1 MPPKKKQV
9 KKPIKKQAKKE
20 PPKKQRVKQ
29 VKQETEKQKI
39 KINVNV
45 NIPQQK
51 TAPAT
56 TKKKASG
63 TFGTRGPRGGRFVQR
78 PQQRV
83 SDATREAEAR
93 LRTQNIEQQQLI
105 KDLITRQ
112 EKQTQ
117 EAQDFKKAQQ
127 EQEEQD
133 RRDKQQKQTVG
144 GSALSSVR
152 FQQPPAQIA
161 EAVVQTRDDMLRQAK
176 ELLRPELQKI
186 TEKELIAKVT
196 EKKAEKKA
204 KKKASE
210 ELHIL
215 EQAKARAELIGG
227 VAQLRAERT
236 ARRAQ
241 EDKKAIE
248 ADKNKFIT
256 LQQLQTKQ
264 QIKQFE
270 KDKDE
275 FIMLQQTQT
284 RQQLEQLQREQ
295 KQREQEIKEASK
307 KEIEKTKK
315 ETERKLKKS
324 DDFVK
329 ELVEIER
336 KQKQETAQQKEKLKK
351 KEQETK
357 EATVKQLEIQRKQ
370 LEEAKNK
377 QLEEQKLH
385 ELQKVGLMREQI
397 KATKEREELLKG
409 RVKSRVDLLE
419 IKDKEIKAKI
429 AERAATGRAEQA
441 VKRAEE
447 AETTA
452 EKLKREKK
460 EAEEI
465 KAEKE
470 RIKAEKQRETRQ
482 DTVTELQQ
490 RGIRRAGE
498 LNQLSVKNLQ
508 DKYNL
513 TSKDK
518 HVLINQIIQNEGF
531 VKGVTKDKKKTA
543 KFIAEEGIK
552 KYPKGT
558 LKKTTN

>member
-56 TKKKASG
+56 TKKKASA
-63 TFGTRGPRGGRFVQR
+63 TFGTRGPRGGRFVER

-133 RRDKQQKQTVG
+133 KKNKQQKQTVG

-161 EAVVQTRDDMLRQAK
+161 EAVVQTRDDMLKQAK

-196 EKKAEKKA
+196 EKKA
-204 KKKASE
+204 KKKLSD
-210 ELHIL
+210 ELHVI

-241 EDKKAIE
+241 
-248 ADKNKFIT
+248 
-256 LQQLQTKQ
+256 
-264 QIKQFE
+264 
-270 KDKDE
+270 
-275 FIMLQQTQT
+275 
-284 RQQLEQLQREQ
+284 
-295 KQREQEIKEASK
+295 
-307 KEIEKTKK
+307 
-315 ETERKLKKS
+315 
-324 DDFVK
+324 
-329 ELVEIER
+329 
-336 KQKQETAQQKEKLKK
+336 
-351 KEQETK
+351 
-357 EATVKQLEIQRKQ
+357 
-370 LEEAKNK
+370 
-377 QLEEQKLH
+377 
-385 ELQKVGLMREQI
+385 
-397 KATKEREELLKG
+397 
-409 RVKSRVDLLE
+409 
-419 IKDKEIKAKI
+419 
-429 AERAATGRAEQA
+429 
-441 VKRAEE
+441 E

-490 RGIRRAGE
+490 QGIRRAGE

-513 TSKDK
+513 TSSDK
-518 HVLINQIIQNEGF
+518 KVLINQIIQNEGF
-531 VKGVTKDKKKTA
+531 TKGATDKKKTA
-543 KFIAEEGIK
+543 ISIAEKGIE